1 MTTENPT
8 ATADTPEA
16 PASGSIPVVPI
27 LAMMLCVFA
36 LGSAEYAVIGLL
48 PDIARDLGST
58 VTASGWIV
66 TVYAVTVAITGPF
79 LAAYLARY
87 SRKRSMIALM
97 IVFLIG
103 NVVSAA
109 APNIVLILTGRVV
122 AALALSAF
130 AAFSIA
136 TVATMVP
143 PQRIAQAISWVAG
156 GLILAMI
163 LGAPIGT
170 IIGQN
175 LGWRATFVA
184 LAVTAAA
191 GIVAMSAAI
200 PVDVPAD
207 TPPGVL
213 GELRVII
220 RPQVLVVLAFS
231 ALGQTGFFTAY
242 TYITPLLE
250 DVSGFG
256 GATVALLLFVLGVG
270 GFLGNLAGGRLADWN
285 LPRALI
291 MLLAVLVVALLAVS
305 IAAPSKTA
313 VVAALVLLGAAGFA
327 VVPAYQTRVLTM
339 ADGAPSA
346 IAANTSGINAGIA
359 LGSLIGGAALANG
372 LSERDLGWI
381 GAIATM
387 LGLLVALWS
396 VRDALRPARDS
407 GTFRV
412 EA

>member
-1 MTTENPT
+1 
-8 ATADTPEA
+8 
-16 PASGSIPVVPI
+16 
-27 LAMMLCVFA
+27 
-36 LGSAEYAVIGLL
+36 
-48 PDIARDLGST
+48 
-58 VTASGWIV
+58 
-66 TVYAVTVAITGPF
+66 
-79 LAAYLARY
+79 
-87 SRKRSMIALM
+87 MIALM

-109 APNIVLILTGRVV
+109 APNIVLILTGRVI

-191 GIVAMSAAI
+191 GIAAVSAAI

-207 TPPGVL
+207 TPPDVL
-213 GELRVII
+213 GELRTII
-220 RPQVLVVLAFS
+220 RPQILIVLAFS

-270 GFLGNLAGGRLADWN
+270 GFLGNLAGGRLADWK

-291 MLLAVLVVALLAVS
+291 ILLAVLVVALLILS
-305 IAAPSKTA
+305 IAAPSKPA

-346 IAANTSGINAGIA
+346 IAANTSGINVGIA
-359 LGSLIGGAALANG
+359 LGSLIGGAALAHG

-381 GAIATM
+381 GATTTT
-387 LGLLVALWS
+387 LGLLLALWS
-396 VRDALRPARDS
+396 VRDELRPPRKS
-407 GTFRV
+407 GASRV